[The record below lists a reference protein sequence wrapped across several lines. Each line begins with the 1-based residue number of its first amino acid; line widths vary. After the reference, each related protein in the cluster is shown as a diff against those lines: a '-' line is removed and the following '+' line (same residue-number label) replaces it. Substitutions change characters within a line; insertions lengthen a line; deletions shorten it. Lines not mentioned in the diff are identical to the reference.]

1 MKKVILLFLSL
12 LLAPGLRAQDF
23 HFSQFFA
30 GPLNLNPALTGSS
43 ELTRV
48 GVNYRKQWPGL
59 DFDFNGYSAF
69 IDHYSFDL
77 QSGIGLV
84 ANSYNEENM
93 SLNTSE
99 LGLLYS
105 YNLKVSD
112 YSSIRM
118 GTQITYARRSGNLE
132 NLIYG
137 DQIDVFSRSLN
148 PNSIDNLNQL
158 EPFGYLDLGFGLM
171 YAHPDFWFGISG
183 YHLNNPRMLNST
195 YSEFEFLPVKYGV
208 QAGWQKEFGSSGYWS
223 NDQERYISVLGNFKT
238 QGAFSQLD
246 LSTQTKYDSFI
257 FGLGFRGLMST
268 SELKNYDSVI
278 GLLGI
283 TLESG
288 VILGYSYDWMIS
300 QVGANTRGSHEFS
313 LRFQFL
319 AGDQRMRN
327 RRDRFP
333 AQRCFDYLY

>member
-137 DQIDVFSRSLN
+137 DQIDVFSRSIN

-183 YHLNNPRMLNST
+183 HHLNNPRMLNST
-195 YSEFEFLPVKYGV
+195 YSEFEFLPIKYGV

>member
-12 LLAPGLRAQDF
+12 LFAPGLRSQDF

-43 ELTRV
+43 ELTRM

-93 SLNTSE
+93 SLNTTE

-105 YNLKVSD
+105 YNLKVSE
-112 YSSIRM
+112 YGSIRM
-118 GTQITYARRSGNLE
+118 GTQISYATRSGNLE

-137 DQIDVFSRSLN
+137 DQIDVFSRSVN
-148 PNSIDNLNQL
+148 PNSIDYLDQL
-158 EPFGYLDLGFGLM
+158 EQFGYLDLGFGLM
-171 YAHPDFWFGISG
+171 YANPDFWLGASA
-183 YHLNNPRMLNST
+183 YHVNNPKMMNST
-195 YSEFEFLPVKYGV
+195 YSEYEFLPIKYGV
-208 QAGWQKEFGSSGYWS
+208 QAGWQREFGSSGYWS
-223 NDQERYISVLGNFKT
+223 NDQERYVSVMANYKK
-238 QGAFSQLD
+238 QGVFSQLD
-246 LSTQTKYDSFI
+246 LSSQTKYDSFI
-257 FGLGFRGLMST
+257 FGLGFRGLMSQ
-268 SELKNYDSVI
+268 SNLKNYDSLI
-278 GLLGI
+278 GLLGVS
-283 TLESG
+283 LEIG
-288 VILGYSYDWMIS
+288 VVLGYSYDWMIS
-300 QVGANTRGSHEFS
+300 QVGANTKGSHEFS

-319 AGDQRMRN
+319 AGDQSSRGRKG
-327 RRDRFP
+327 RYP
-333 AQRCFDYLY
+333 ALRCFDYLY